1 MAMYAQIAGTQQ
13 RTARVGLNVAKI
25 HRLFMLFAVAAAG
38 TGAAGAT
45 DTAAVPDSLRAC
57 AAIRS
62 DSDRHA
68 CYDREMAR
76 LLPES
81 AAAAAA
87 ATATAAA
94 AAPLT
99 PEQRFGLS
107 ASQADAK
114 VTQVT
119 ETKPLDVLEGKVTG
133 IRSISNGRV
142 LLDLDNGQVWRQV
155 DTDVTV
161 TAKPG
166 DSVSIKKNKLGSYW
180 LTCNGRAWRVKRIQ

>member
-1 MAMYAQIAGTQQ
+1 
-13 RTARVGLNVAKI
+13 
-25 HRLFMLFAVAAAG
+25 
-38 TGAAGAT
+38 
-45 DTAAVPDSLRAC
+45 
-57 AAIRS
+57 
-62 DSDRHA
+62 
-68 CYDREMAR
+68 MAR

-81 AAAAAA
+81 AAAAAVVA
-87 ATATAAA
+87 APATV

-114 VTQVT
+114 VT
-119 ETKPLDVLEGKVTG
+119 EAAEARPLDVLEAKVTG
-133 IRSISNGRV
+133 IRPISNGRV

-180 LTCNGRAWRVKRIQ
+180 LTSGDRSWRFKRLQ

>member
-1 MAMYAQIAGTQQ
+1 MAT
-13 RTARVGLNVAKI
+13 I
-25 HRLFMLFAVAAAG
+25 HHFFTGFAVAAAWAG
-38 TGAAGAT
+38 TAMAADSAT
-45 DTAAVPDSLRAC
+45 VPDGLRAC
-57 AAIRS
+57 AAIRV

-87 ATATAAA
+87 VATPATAATV

-107 ASQADAK
+107 ATQADAK
-114 VTQVT
+114 VTEIT
-119 ETKPLDVLEGKVTG
+119 ETRQLDALEAKVTG
-133 IRSISNGRV
+133 VRDISNGRV

-161 TAKPG
+161 TVKPG
-166 DSVSIKKNKLGSYW
+166 DSVSIKKGSFGSFW
-180 LTCNGRAWRVKRIQ
+180 LTSNGHGWRVRRLQ